1 MEILSNSCFVKAVV
15 AFLVIAFNCSVG
27 IASDDQDTDLK
38 KVASINNEFA
48 LNLYQNL
55 ATGNTKNLFFS
66 PISIFIALGMLYDG
80 ARGKTASELRTALG
94 FEKIGFSDE
103 DIDSTFNYLLTNV
116 FTSTKDYT
124 LTNANAILI
133 DKRLNM
139 LTEYKNKM
147 QNYFNAKIEDVYF
160 REENCKAKQMIN
172 DWANSKTKG
181 KIPRL
186 VENLSPDTIIA
197 LLNAVYF
204 KGTWVTPFKRSSTK
218 PAEFYNYGQKS
229 EAKMVPTMHMK
240 SRILYASSPDWQIV
254 ELPYVGNSLSMMIVL
269 PDEKKEL
276 QDLESNLSIQEIFEI
291 RGKLRRT
298 TVTLSLPKF
307 RMESSLDLTKPL
319 TSMGFQNI
327 FKEADFSAMVEEL
340 KAQVSTVGHKALVE
354 VTEKGTEAAAVTG
367 VFIVP
372 MRASWPKTFKVNR
385 PFLFTII
392 DTKSNSMLFVGRVMS
407 L

>member
-1 MEILSNSCFVKAVV
+1 MEIISNSCFIKLVV

-27 IASDDQDTDLK
+27 TASDKQDTDLK
-38 KVASINNEFA
+38 KVASANNEFA

-55 ATGNTKNLFFS
+55 ASSNTKNLFFS

-80 ARGKTASELRTALG
+80 ASGETASELRKALG

-103 DIDSTFNYLLTNV
+103 DIDSTFNYLLTKV

-139 LTEYKNKM
+139 RTEYKNKM
-147 QNYFNAKIEDVYF
+147 QNYFNAQIEDVDF
-160 REENCKAKQMIN
+160 REESSKVKQIIN
-172 DWANSKTKG
+172 NWVNSKTNG

-186 VENLSPDTIIA
+186 VENLSRDTIIA

-229 EAKMVPTMHMK
+229 DAKMVPTMHMK
-240 SRILYASSPDWQIV
+240 SRILFASSPDWEIV
-254 ELPYVGNSLSMMIVL
+254 ELPYVGDNLSMMIIL
-269 PDEKKEL
+269 PDEKKNL
-276 QDLESNLSIQEIFEI
+276 QDLESNLSFQQIFEI
-291 RGKLRRT
+291 RRKLRRT
-298 TVTLSLPKF
+298 TVTLSLPKL
-307 RMESSLDLTKPL
+307 RMESSFDLTKPL

-327 FKEADFSAMVEEL
+327 FKEADFSGMVEEL
-340 KAQVSTVGHKALVE
+340 KARVSKVEHKALVE

-392 DTKSNSMLFVGRVMS
+392 DTKSNSILFIGRVMS